1 MVLLVN
7 NFKGSSFM
15 RMTIN
20 VVYSALR
27 AQRMTWTCVLACV
40 MCLCGTGCRE
50 MTVVASGF
58 GEMITGRKE
67 YGSMIQ
73 RSDAR
78 EEAGDGPLATEVEEL
93 SVEHECRFFI
103 STAGLIRRADG
114 GSAAAKRDLALY
126 PYDHVPGLDPFRLR
140 MLEEASAAGDP
151 LAKRTL
157 AMTMLPET
165 KASGAY
171 SSIEPANKLPVKLN
185 SERGT
190 SLMREAAEGGD
201 AYAALCLA
209 EHLEPANAEHWLG
222 VGVTRWVEIT
232 SYDSDGDADYDATNS
247 NLEYAS
253 QCGSKLRM
261 LAPSRRDEF
270 NIHFARLDS
279 TRARVERNEER
290 QREQWAR
297 EAERAEAARAQRE
310 QEMRELNAALRG
322 KAAEIDAQNR
332 QTMDNLVRQGYGGN
346 GSTARTPSR
355 DPEPGVNKT
364 VIYEKDKEPKVI
376 VHQEPSPNST
386 VIYEKGKEPR
396 VETSAPSGSGGGLK
410 PQTNTPGQKN
420 GWDRTYFDNGRVQ
433 TEVYYVNGKK
443 NGEFRRYD
451 IRSLNEFRTPI
462 HGHYFLLESG
472 QYENDQKTGEWK
484 QWATSAYL
492 DKPYIEQS
500 QWYSRGILNGTRT
513 RWDSAYFC
521 GGRVHK
527 SLEEEYVDGKLSGER
542 REYEYDCALKM
553 EQIKRST
560 MYLYGKKNGPQIEY
574 RGGVPHSTTNY
585 IDGEKV
591 GR

>member
-1 MVLLVN
+1 M
-7 NFKGSSFM
+7 
-15 RMTIN
+15 
-20 VVYSALR
+20 
-27 AQRMTWTCVLACV
+27 
-40 MCLCGTGCRE
+40 
-50 MTVVASGF
+50 
-58 GEMITGRKE
+58 
-67 YGSMIQ
+67 
-73 RSDAR
+73 
-78 EEAGDGPLATEVEEL
+78 
-93 SVEHECRFFI
+93 
-103 STAGLIRRADG
+103 
-114 GSAAAKRDLALY
+114 
-126 PYDHVPGLDPFRLR
+126 
-140 MLEEASAAGDP
+140 
-151 LAKRTL
+151 
-157 AMTMLPET
+157 
-165 KASGAY
+165 
-171 SSIEPANKLPVKLN
+171 
-185 SERGT
+185 
-190 SLMREAAEGGD
+190 
-201 AYAALCLA
+201 
-209 EHLEPANAEHWLG
+209 
-222 VGVTRWVEIT
+222 
-232 SYDSDGDADYDATNS
+232 
-247 NLEYAS
+247 
-253 QCGSKLRM
+253 
-261 LAPSRRDEF
+261 
-270 NIHFARLDS
+270 
-279 TRARVERNEER
+279 
-290 QREQWAR
+290 
-297 EAERAEAARAQRE
+297 
-310 QEMRELNAALRG
+310 
-322 KAAEIDAQNR
+322 NR
-332 QTMDNLVRQGYGGN
+332 QNERLLGGA
-346 GSTARTPSR
+346 GGTTRSPSR

-376 VHQEPSPNST
+376 VHQEPPPNST

-420 GWDRTYFDNGRVQ
+420 GWDRTYFDDGRVQ

-492 DKPYIEQS
+492 DKPYLEQS

-542 REYEYDCALKM
+542 REYEYDCALTM